1 MAHHEKQQY
10 EQLAGDANISSSIE
24 FLSTH
29 PAHDKRAEYLEGML
43 KETLELREK
52 CNCPRLPR
60 RDPVERVK
68 RKIQAEEDRKQRL
81 FSVIRVT

>member
-1 MAHHEKQQY
+1 MAHHEKVQF
-10 EQLAGDANISSSIE
+10 ERAAVGEDIESSIE

-29 PAHDKRAEYLEGML
+29 PSHDKRAEYLESML

-60 RDPVERVK
+60 VDPVERVK
-68 RKIQAEEDRKQRL
+68 RQIERNKNKQLFTVIQ
-81 FSVIRVT
+81 V

>member
-1 MAHHEKQQY
+1 MSYHQKQQS
-10 EQLAGDANISSSIE
+10 EKLTGDTDLIDIE

-29 PAHDKRAEYLEGML
+29 PAHEKRAEYLESML

-60 RDPVERVK
+60 VNPTERLR
-68 RKIQAEEDRKQRL
+68 RKIQAEESRKRPL
-81 FSVIRVT
+81 FSVIKVP

>member
-1 MAHHEKQQY
+1 MAHHEK
-10 EQLAGDANISSSIE
+10 EQLENVAVDKELGNAIE

-29 PAHDKRAEYLEGML
+29 PAHDKRAEYLDSML

-60 RDPVERVK
+60 VDPVERVK
-68 RKIQAEEDRKQRL
+68 RQIEHSKNKKRPL
-81 FSVIRVT
+81 FSVIKVP

>member
-1 MAHHEKQQY
+1 MAVDKE
-10 EQLAGDANISSSIE
+10 LGNAIE

-29 PAHDKRAEYLEGML
+29 PAHDKRAEYLDSML

-60 RDPVERVK
+60 VDPVERVK
-68 RKIQAEEDRKQRL
+68 RQIEHSKNKKRPL
-81 FSVIRVT
+81 FSVIKVP